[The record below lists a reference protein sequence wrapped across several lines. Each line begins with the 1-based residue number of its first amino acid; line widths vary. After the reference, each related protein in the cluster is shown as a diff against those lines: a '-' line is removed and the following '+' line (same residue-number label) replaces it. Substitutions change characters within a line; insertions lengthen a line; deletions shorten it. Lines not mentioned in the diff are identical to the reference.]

1 MGACPAAAP
10 VHRAGMGQRVTP
22 AARTPLETLRPHSAG
37 HRQSARLQP
46 HHRAQAAGVANEK
59 APCYHDRGQVSHS
72 ELHQLALNLSTAL
85 STNTPDPLV
94 PASSCTPAA
103 AHAAA
108 RAAHHPAGARSDP
121 APPHQAPPANPASD
135 HTQTSTHHHLV
146 PLHHAADP
154 SRHQRA
160 TRSPAASRWPCQRA
174 AHPIALQPPVDQ
186 RPTAHQ
192 RLLLSAPLPMP
203 P

>member
-1 MGACPAAAP
+1 MKKPPAITTGGRFP
-10 VHRAGMGQRVTP
+10 T
-22 AARTPLETLRPHSAG
+22 
-37 HRQSARLQP
+37 
-46 HHRAQAAGVANEK
+46 
-59 APCYHDRGQVSHS
+59 

-94 PASSCTPAA
+94 PASSCTPAV
-103 AHAAA
+103 AHATAHVA
-108 RAAHHPAGARSDP
+108 RHPAGARSDP

-135 HTQTSTHHHLV
+135 HTQTSTHHHLA

-154 SRHQRA
+154 SSHQRA

-186 RPTAHQ
+186 LPTAHQ
-192 RLLLSAPLPMP
+192 RLQQSTPLPMP
-203 P
+203 PWSAAAVVQCPSAANSSTVWRCPLRSTHLNASLGSSTSSCWMV